1 MKLLEVAG
9 LIAVISALFGLGY
22 QKGLMIS
29 MGFGNTSGSYEVR
42 EVFNSSVLAI
52 FYVFNRLQEMSLVE
66 EMLTNWKLMIV
77 YGGAGTILLVV
88 FSYFHKNK
96 TSEDKGTKGLS
107 DKIRKVLDTYKGSSV
122 FGFVFGIVGYLVTAL
137 SGYIIVVSLS
147 LLVFPSAMGML
158 VASHQ
163 MDSLKEKQ
171 VCVAAN
177 EVKNK
182 SKYTHQCTQISISGK
197 KLMGYIVLEN
207 KDGYFVRRNDS
218 FLYISKDGKNCL
230 SSKFVLTESIENW
243 DEFEFDD
250 KDIEEFCGVKKATES
265 PKSK

>member
-1 MKLLEVAG
+1 VKTLEVVG

-66 EMLTNWKLMIV
+66 KMLTNWKLMIV
-77 YGGAGTILLVV
+77 YGAAGTILLIV

-96 TSEDKGTKGLS
+96 TTEDKDIKGLN
-107 DKIRKVLDTYKGSSV
+107 KIRRVLDTYKGSSV
-122 FGFVFGIVGYLVTAL
+122 FGFVFGIAGYLVTAL
-137 SGYIIVVSLS
+137 SGYIIVASLS

-163 MDSLKEKQ
+163 MDSLKEKK
-171 VCVAAN
+171 VCVAAV
-177 EVKNK
+177 EMKNK
-182 SKYTHQCTQISISGK
+182 SKYTHQCTQISINGK

-230 SSKFVLTESIENW
+230 SSKFVLTESIKNW
-243 DEFEFDD
+243 DEFKFDD

-265 PKSK
+265 PNKQ